1 MRILEP
7 IMTILIIGLLM
18 SCLCGACMSALSAA
32 RSVTDRLMQVH
43 DAVDLMAETA
53 DIAASQ
59 TDYNQY
65 FTDFDSIP

>member
-32 RSVTDRLMQVH
+32 RSVTERLLQANN
-43 DAVDLMAETA
+43 AVELMAETA
-53 DIAASQ
+53 TIMSSQ
-59 TDYNQY
+59 TDYQQY
-65 FTDFDSIP
+65 FDNYDMIA